1 MGMVP
6 VRTPPWSDVNFSL
19 KLEARMKLPDRTI
32 VVGGVAAGMSAA
44 SQIRR
49 RRPETKVTVFER
61 GNYISYGACG
71 MPYNIED
78 PDRSI
83 EDLVVLSAEEAR
95 SQRGIDLRLRHDVT
109 GIDLDRGA
117 VTVKDL
123 ENDRELDEP
132 FDALVLATGGR
143 AVRLPLP
150 GFDLPGV
157 EVLRELGDG
166 AAIKKILED
175 EPRKAVIVGAGYIG
189 MEMAH
194 VLTARGLEVTVL
206 EKLPQLLPGWHEET
220 VAVVEETLTGHGVD
234 FHTGV
239 TVEGAEAGPDG
250 RVAAVSTDGGR
261 YDADLVLV
269 AAGVRPNVELASSSG
284 LRIGDTGAIWV
295 NQHQQTS
302 HDQVWSAGDC
312 AEAYHRILRR
322 NVWIPLGTTANKQG
336 RIAGANV
343 LGVGQRFRG
352 IVGTAG
358 FVVFDLEVARS
369 GIGEEEAAA
378 EGFDPVAV
386 SIRQSSRAHG
396 YPGGVPIHVHLVADR
411 ETGLLLGGELVGREG
426 AALRVDI
433 LAAALAGHMTVA
445 DLQNFDLVYAPP
457 FAPVWDPVLVAANQL
472 IKKVGGTS

>member
-6 VRTPPWSDVNFSL
+6 ARTPPLSDVNSFL

-123 ENDRELDEP
+123 ENDRELDEA

-206 EKLPQLLPGWHEET
+206 ERLPQLLPGWHEET

-234 FHTGV
+234 FHTGI

>member
-1 MGMVP
+1 MGMIP
-6 VRTPPWSDVNFSL
+6 IRTPPLSDVNFSL

-234 FHTGV
+234 FHTGI

-250 RVAAVSTDGGR
+250 RVAAVSTNGGR
-261 YDADLVLV
+261 YDADFVLV

-396 YPGGVPIHVHLVADR
+396 YPGGVPIQVHLVADR

-457 FAPVWDPVLVAANQL
+457 FAPVWDPLLVAANQL

>member
-1 MGMVP
+1 MVP
-6 VRTPPWSDVNFSL
+6 VRTPPWSDLNFSL

-206 EKLPQLLPGWHEET
+206 ERLPQLLPGWHEET
-220 VAVVEETLTGHGVD
+220 VAVVEETLTGHDVD
-234 FHTGV
+234 FRTGV